1 MVVAVYPGSFDP
13 ITNGHLNIIQ
23 RASKIFDEVI
33 VVVGIN
39 TGKQS
44 MFTAEQR
51 VNFIEESVADLKNV
65 SVKTETGLTVEFLK
79 KVKANIIIRGLR
91 NSADFELEKKMAQM
105 NHYLDEHV
113 ETLFM
118 VADSK
123 YDFVASSLL
132 KEVVHFKGS
141 ILELVPAVV
150 ADALESGK
158 FEDTRK

>member
-79 KVKANIIIRGLR
+79 KRSRL
-91 NSADFELEKKMAQM
+91 
-105 NHYLDEHV
+105 
-113 ETLFM
+113 TL
-118 VADSK
+118 
-123 YDFVASSLL
+123 SS
-132 KEVVHFKGS
+132 EG
-141 ILELVPAVV
+141 
-150 ADALESGK
+150 
-158 FEDTRK
+158 

>member
-79 KVKANIIIRGLR
+79 KG
-91 NSADFELEKKMAQM
+91 Q
-105 NHYLDEHV
+105 
-113 ETLFM
+113 
-118 VADSK
+118 
-123 YDFVASSLL
+123 
-132 KEVVHFKGS
+132 G
-141 ILELVPAVV
+141 
-150 ADALESGK
+150 
-158 FEDTRK
+158 